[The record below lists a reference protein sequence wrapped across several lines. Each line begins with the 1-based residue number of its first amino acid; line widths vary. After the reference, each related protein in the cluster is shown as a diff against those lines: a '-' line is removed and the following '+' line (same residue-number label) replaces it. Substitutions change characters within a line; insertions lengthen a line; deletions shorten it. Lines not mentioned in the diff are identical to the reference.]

1 MRFVWCTLAAL
12 AGTSTH
18 DHLQRAVV
26 SVESLVRP
34 TAHLPDFHSAAS
46 SAHFSFGAMP
56 AAALSHKFNLAPDE
70 AVAAAAA
77 LHSAAFAASAL
88 RTALL
93 NDVSPAAADMALWA
107 ERIQPID
114 TSELPPALMASLQS
128 YNDPK
133 LALL

>member
-18 DHLQRAVV
+18 DHLQRAVL

-34 TAHLPDFHSAAS
+34 TTHLPDFRNAAD

-56 AAALSHKFNLAPDE
+56 AAALSRQFNLAPSE

-77 LHSAAFAASAL
+77 LHSAASAASAL
-88 RTALL
+88 RDSLL
-93 NDVSPAAADMALWA
+93 SD
-107 ERIQPID
+107 
-114 TSELPPALMASLQS
+114 
-128 YNDPK
+128 
-133 LALL
+133 